1 MYNQAIHDITEDT
14 WLSSS
19 LPLQLVMYLKTSSR
33 SRKNFILVSSYLKLN
48 ACIKEMLL
56 SKIDSGVTARVVYRK
71 TEMAEFELSW
81 FAEYPDIRL
90 FYSDNLYAKCYLTD
104 SVVLIILCHFFIL
117 CKTETKNDHTNIRYG
132 SRTVSHA

>member
-1 MYNQAIHDITEDT
+1 M
-14 WLSSS
+14 
-19 LPLQLVMYLKTSSR
+19 
-33 SRKNFILVSSYLKLN
+33 N

-104 SVVLIILCHFFIL
+104 SVVHIILCHFYNL
-117 CKTETKNDHTNIRYG
+117 
-132 SRTVSHA
+132 